1 MPSSG
6 HGVTF
11 EMGNPLAE
19 IASVEDIDLPRL
31 KNIISKFTQHDK
43 TYQQS
48 VATGL
53 VEIDD
58 IKMTLAWD
66 VSLPTHLALVTAFD
80 AQATENMQF
89 TAPDGESMSGQG
101 IIAEMGR
108 VSKSRDHYMCEIVIS
123 TDGAWT

>member
-6 HGVTF
+6 HGVVF
-11 EMGNPLAE
+11 EMGSPLAE

-31 KNIISKFTQHDK
+31 KNVISKFTQHDE
-43 TYQQS
+43 TMQMS

-58 IKMTLAWD
+58 IKLTLAWD
-66 VSLPTHLALVTAFD
+66 IALPTHLALVTAFD
-80 AQATENMQF
+80 AQSTENMQF

-108 VSKSRDHYMCEIVIS
+108 VSKSRDHYLCEIVIS
-123 TDGAWT
+123 TSGAWV

>member
-1 MPSSG
+1 MPASG
-6 HGVTF
+6 HGVVF
-11 EMGNPLAE
+11 EMGSPLAE

-31 KNIISKFTQHDK
+31 KNVISKFTQHDQ
-43 TYQQS
+43 TMQMS

-58 IKMTLAWD
+58 IKLTLAWD
-66 VSLPTHLALVTAFD
+66 IALPTQLALVTAFD
-80 AQATENMQF
+80 AQSTENMQF

-108 VSKSRDHYMCEIVIS
+108 VAKSRDHYNCEVVIS
-123 TDGAWT
+123 TSGAWT

>member
-1 MPSSG
+1 
-6 HGVTF
+6 
-11 EMGNPLAE
+11 MGSPLAP

-31 KNIISKFTQHDK
+31 KNVISKFTQHDQ

-58 IKMTLAWD
+58 IKLTLAWD

-80 AQATENMQF
+80 AQSTENMQF
-89 TAPDGESMSGQG
+89 TAPDGESMSGHAG
-101 IIAEMGR
+101 
-108 VSKSRDHYMCEIVIS
+108 
-123 TDGAWT
+123 